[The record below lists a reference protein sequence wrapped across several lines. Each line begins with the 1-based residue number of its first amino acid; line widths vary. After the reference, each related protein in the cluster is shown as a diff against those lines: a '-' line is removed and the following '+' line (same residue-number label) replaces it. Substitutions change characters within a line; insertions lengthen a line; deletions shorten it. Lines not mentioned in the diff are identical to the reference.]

1 MSDDPALGDN
11 AARSDARSR
20 SDARAAGLRYVDP
33 DGPGIRRIRSGRG
46 FRYLD
51 ADRRPIRSSAELA
64 RIRSLA
70 VPPAWTE
77 VWICSS
83 ASGHLQAVG
92 RDARGRRQYR
102 YHAGFRARRDRDKFA
117 RLAGFG
123 AALPRLRRRV
133 HRDLARRG
141 LPRDKVLAAVVSL
154 LDLTHLRVGNDEYAL
169 LNRSF
174 GVSTLRNRH
183 ATVSGATLRLRFRGK
198 GGRTEER
205 TVADRRLATVVR
217 RCQELPGQALFE
229 YLDADGE
236 ARPISSEDVNDYI
249 REAAG
254 SDDYTAKDFRTWR
267 ATVIAHRALRSTA
280 PPEAGQRPADPVRD
294 AIRATAE
301 QLNDSPAVTRGAY
314 VHPAVLD
321 AFDPDAARRTPGRG
335 TSRRA
340 QPDAPID
347 RADELAVLEILRGAA
362 ATERRRSTRPRNTRP
377 RTPTRPARRAQLDRG
392 SRAGRSD
399 RSVA

>member
-1 MSDDPALGDN
+1 MS
-11 AARSDARSR
+11 SEVRSR

-51 ADRRPIRSSAELA
+51 ADGRPIRSKAELA

-77 VWICSS
+77 VWICPSP
-83 ASGHLQAVG
+83 SGHLQAVG

-141 LPRDKVLAAVVSL
+141 LPREKVLAAVVSL
-154 LDLTHLRVGNDEYAL
+154 IDMTQLRVGNDEYAR

-183 ATVSGATLRLRFRGK
+183 ATVSGETLRLRFRGK
-198 GGRTEER
+198 GGRTEEG
-205 TVADRRLATVVR
+205 TVVDRRLATVVR

-229 YLDADGE
+229 YLDADDE

-249 REAAG
+249 RAATG
-254 SDDYTAKDFRTWR
+254 SDAYSAKDFRTWR

-280 PPEAGQRPADPVRD
+280 PPEAGRQRTDPIRD

-301 QLNDSPAVTRGAY
+301 QLNDSPAITRGAY

-321 AFDPDAARRTPGRG
+321 AFDPRAARRTSGRG
-335 TSRRA
+335 AARPA
-340 QPDAPID
+340 APDAPVE

-362 ATERRRSTRPRNTRP
+362 ATERRRCAHRRSARPSAAEP
-377 RTPTRPARRAQLDRG
+377 PARRAQLARASRG
-392 SRAGRSD
+392 GRSD
-399 RSVA
+399 RSAA